1 MHFQDVGAYGRLV
14 HLQPMKWV
22 DDWPVIG
29 VDLMDY
35 FTLLRFLKVPFIR
48 HSAYL

>member
-14 HLQPMKWV
+14 HLQPMKLV

-29 VDLMDY
+29 VDKDGDGCGEPVLTY
-35 FTLLRFLKVPFIR
+35 K
-48 HSAYL
+48 